1 MANFNGFEASSLID
15 QGLDDIEA
23 IGQMTCIR
31 PSEES
36 PYVEIPDTGIVPG
49 IVGKAIGEIESKTN
63 GDGHTSAPTP
73 HNTIKGNADKVK
85 KSGETIPDKAEE
97 PQPVQQQDRSK
108 VKESNITM
116 NPDSSGFKQ
125 LFNRDTELKTNSW
138 KNTIAGSMMNHK
150 DENKLGIRGGLLA
163 KGEDPAEVIEGKS
176 VPLPL
181 TGYLRSG
188 NFAIPC
194 VPVLPPI
201 SSPKSASAESV
212 RDTAQDARNRAVSE
226 CLSEQVGEISMAVSD
241 LGVIVRKVI
250 MGNSER
256 DENLTALMMKMQK
269 QLAIQEG
276 KLETLQSTVGK
287 IYAKVDLIK
296 DHVSKYM
303 ILTREGGKDSQEHE
317 PRRLIQSY
325 TGPGKPEAVINEH
338 GQIRLKGTTRSGTSW
353 NTTPHDLVDPTRLT
367 MSRDESNA
375 TRFIPKLDDAS
386 RATLLSLLTM
396 SGLDNDTQSTLEGI
410 IMSAT
415 RVDQLIEVH
424 EILLEP

>member
-150 DENKLGIRGGLLA
+150 DENKLGIRGA
-163 KGEDPAEVIEGKS
+163 SSEGRRPS
-176 VPLPL
+176 R
-181 TGYLRSG
+181 GHR
-188 NFAIPC
+188 
-194 VPVLPPI
+194 
-201 SSPKSASAESV
+201 
-212 RDTAQDARNRAVSE
+212 R
-226 CLSEQVGEISMAVSD
+226 EIS
-241 LGVIVRKVI
+241 
-250 MGNSER
+250 
-256 DENLTALMMKMQK
+256 T
-269 QLAIQEG
+269 
-276 KLETLQSTVGK
+276 STIDGIFEVWEFCNPMCSRITPDFKPK
-287 IYAKVDLIK
+287 ICVCGECPRYCPRCK
-296 DHVSKYM
+296 
-303 ILTREGGKDSQEHE
+303 EQGGI
-317 PRRLIQSY
+317 RV
-325 TGPGKPEAVINEH
+325 PE
-338 GQIRLKGTTRSGTSW
+338 
-353 NTTPHDLVDPTRLT
+353 
-367 MSRDESNA
+367 
-375 TRFIPKLDDAS
+375 
-386 RATLLSLLTM
+386 
-396 SGLDNDTQSTLEGI
+396 
-410 IMSAT
+410 
-415 RVDQLIEVH
+415 
-424 EILLEP
+424 